1 LKRRLHLFIIIVCL
15 CLGQLQKA
23 DAQYV
28 TVAGTV
34 YDLTAR
40 NPLEAVAVRS
50 TSGRGGVTDS
60 AGRYIVTVLKTDSI
74 WFSMIGK
81 NTMKYSVDTISNLDN
96 FNIMIHVKA
105 ADLPE
110 VKVRNN
116 YYRYDSIQNRL
127 DNAKGFNFKKPGLSL
142 SSNPNYNPGGLTV
155 GFDLEAIINMFR
167 FKRNQ
172 NMEFLQKRLID
183 QEQEKY
189 VNFRFSKAFVRKIT
203 LLNSPE
209 LDSFMVRYRPPY
221 ELVKQLNDLEF
232 GYYIEKQLELYRKTK
247 NMYRGS
253 LRKRDD

>member
-1 LKRRLHLFIIIVCL
+1 MP
-15 CLGQLQKA
+15 KA
-23 DAQYV
+23 NAQYI
-28 TVAGTV
+28 TIAGTV
-34 YDLTAR
+34 YDITAR

-60 AGRYIVTVLKTDSI
+60 TGRYIVTVLKTDSI

-81 NTMKYSVDTISNLDN
+81 NTMKYPVDTISNVDN

-105 ADLPE
+105 TDLPE

-116 YYRYDSIQNRL
+116 YYRYDSIQNRM
-127 DNAKGFNFKKPGLSL
+127 DNAKGFNFKKPGLGL
-142 SSNPNYNPGGLTV
+142 TSNPNYNPGGLSV

-189 VNFRFSKAFVRKIT
+189 VNLDLVRLLFVK
-203 LLNSPE
+203 LH
-209 LDSFMVRYRPPY
+209 Y
-221 ELVKQLNDLEF
+221 
-232 GYYIEKQLELYRKTK
+232 
-247 NMYRGS
+247 
-253 LRKRDD
+253 

>member
-1 LKRRLHLFIIIVCL
+1 MKRRLLPFIIVFFLLI
-15 CLGQLQKA
+15 GQMPKA
-23 DAQYV
+23 NAQYV
-28 TVAGTV
+28 TIAGTV
-34 YDLTAR
+34 YDVTAR

-50 TSGRGGVTDS
+50 TSGRGGITDS
-60 AGRYIVTVLKTDSI
+60 TGRYIVTVLKTDSI

-81 NTMKYSVDTISNLDN
+81 NTMKYPVDTISNLDN

-105 ADLPE
+105 TDLPE

-116 YYRYDSIQNRL
+116 YYRYDSIQNRI
-127 DNAKGFNFKKPGLSL
+127 DNAKAFNFKKPGLSL

-203 LLNSPE
+203 LLKSPE
-209 LDSFMVRYRPPY
+209 LDTFMVRFRPPY
-221 ELVKQLNDLEF
+221 ELVTKMNDLEF
-232 GYYIEKQLELYRKTK
+232 GYYIEKQLEIYKRTK
-247 NMYRGS
+247 NSYRGS
-253 LRKRDD
+253 LRRRDD